1 MDQSASSSTQSQ
13 PAASLPNSRYTAVVY
28 FHGMGNQRR
37 YEEVSSLLTQL
48 DNLVFVQ
55 RGASPQRYLDV
66 RPIALERGRRGSG
79 MDRKSV
85 AYYEVRNPCA
95 QRDARDPD
103 RSPSVRF
110 YESYWADF
118 TAGGT
123 KAFSTFNWVVRQ
135 WHRPLTVLL
144 ADWGEVSALR
154 IGSLYASY
162 ERQRS
167 DAERKGRSLSPNTLR
182 CVEYLIDTYHSFIE
196 PDSRYDDQKRDRYRG
211 NKFADFELFLKDNLE
226 LQEQQDQ
233 SWNNGLSRE
242 VLAMAKS
249 WRKADQTSQLY
260 YLFLTFGLL
269 VTLVSSLILAAWI
282 IYALVMSLISI
293 NRETIP
299 AVVEQFFGFLPFEL
313 TTNRMLFVAM
323 VLVLA
328 GFGLYGSIKSFFSEY
343 MGDVHQYLTYQETDV
358 KYAQREAILESGVA
372 LLRHVMMDER
382 CERIVVVA
390 HSLGS
395 VIAYDTLLALR
406 RLDWVQRSAETS
418 WDDSLELAGA
428 APGASKRT
436 DTTLRLDK
444 IKHFI
449 TMGSPIDKAIYFFV
463 AIQSRVSRFVET
475 NYALRGDVSQPPF
488 TWRENSEEGALVRP
502 HIHWVNYWDRADVIS
517 GPIYNII
524 GTRVRTERVDNVRV
538 TSYRIPNPGKSHGGY
553 FDHRLV
559 LNDIFEIIFKNKYSF
574 VDSMNRAQA
583 QQWFADQASY
593 RGDTQGQQIY
603 RVHVF
608 LQNMVVILGIIV
620 TVFGVSIVLPSFMLL
635 FGAVAATFLGIFL
648 ILQVIEQ
655 AGVGSGDKT
664 RFSVDPAQNPIPNDL
679 AAEVEPTLVPDPE
692 PAEQERPIEDLPK
705 PPAEVSPEESLE
717 SLLGEPLPD
726 APAQEAPLPIETPPD
741 SHTPPLPNQALPVVQ
756 EGKPRDTTTEV

>member
-1 MDQSASSSTQSQ
+1 MDQSASSSATTS
-13 PAASLPNSRYTAVVY
+13 PAVSLPDSRYTAVVY

-48 DNLVFVQ
+48 DNLVFIQ
-55 RGASPQRYLDV
+55 RGASTQRYLDV

-95 QRDARDPD
+95 DRNARDPD

-110 YESYWADF
+110 YESYWADY

-144 ADWGEVSALR
+144 ANWGEVAALR
-154 IGSLYASY
+154 IGSLYAYY
-162 ERQRS
+162 ERKKAA
-167 DAERKGRSLSPNTLR
+167 AERKGQPLSPNTLR

-226 LQEQQDQ
+226 LQAQLDP
-233 SWNNGLSRE
+233 SWDAELSQE
-242 VLAMAKS
+242 ILTMARA
-249 WRKADQTSQLY
+249 WRRADQWAQLS
-260 YLFLTFGLL
+260 YLFVTFSLL
-269 VTLVSSLILAAWI
+269 VTLIFSVILAAWI
-282 IYALVMSLISI
+282 IYALVMSFISI

-299 AVVEQFFGFLPFEL
+299 PVVEQFFSFLPFEL

-323 VLVLA
+323 VLILA

-343 MGDVHQYLTYQETDV
+343 MGDVHQYLTYQETDE
-358 KYAQREAILESGVA
+358 KYAQREAILESGVS

-406 RLDWVQRSAETS
+406 RLDWVQRSADTS
-418 WDDSLELAGA
+418 WAASLELAGA
-428 APGASKRT
+428 APGAKKRT

-449 TMGSPIDKAIYFFV
+449 TLGSPIDKVIYFFA
-463 AIQSRVSRFVET
+463 AIQSRVPRFVET

-488 TWRENSEEGALVRP
+488 TWRDNSEEGALVRP

-524 GTRVRTERVDNVRV
+524 GSRVRSERVDNVRV
-538 TSYRIPNPGKSHGGY
+538 ASYLIPNPGKSHGGY

-559 LNDIFEIIFKNKYSF
+559 LQDIFEIIFKNKYSF
-574 VDSMNRAQA
+574 VDSMNRALP
-583 QQWFADQASY
+583 QQWFADQACY
-593 RGDTQGQQIY
+593 RDDVQGHKLY
-603 RVHVF
+603 LVHVII
-608 LQNMVVILGIIV
+608 QHVVLALGILL
-620 TVFGVSIVLPSFMLL
+620 TMAGVSFVLPSFMMLIFAVGL
-635 FGAVAATFLGIFL
+635 FFLGFFL
-648 ILQVIEQ
+648 VSLVIGQ
-655 AGVGSGDKT
+655 LGNGSTAKT
-664 RFSVDPAQNPIPNDL
+664 RFSVDPYQDPLPIDL
-679 AAEVEPTLVPDPE
+679 TAELE
-692 PAEQERPIEDLPK
+692 PAPNPYAEAEPLPSEE
-705 PPAEVSPEESLE
+705 PPRSPDELTPEESLE
-717 SLLGEPLPD
+717 SLLGQPVPEAD
-726 APAQEAPLPIETPPD
+726 SSDAPLPQATPPD
-741 SHTPPLPNQALPVVQ
+741 SHTPPLPDQPLPVRHQ
-756 EGKPRDTTTEV
+756 EPERDRRTEV